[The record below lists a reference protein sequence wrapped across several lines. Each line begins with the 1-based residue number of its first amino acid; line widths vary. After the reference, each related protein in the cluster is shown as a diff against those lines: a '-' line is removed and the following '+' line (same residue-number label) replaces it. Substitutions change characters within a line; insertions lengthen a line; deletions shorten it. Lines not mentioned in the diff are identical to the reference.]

1 MRLSTQYLL
10 NRGQRL
16 TEILKQP
23 QFTPMP
29 IELQV
34 IILFGATR
42 GHLDGMAV
50 DKIAK
55 FEASLI
61 QHVEPQLLEEIRKE
75 GQITPELETK
85 LSNFLGGLTSA

>member
-1 MRLSTQYLL
+1 
-10 NRGQRL
+10 
-16 TEILKQP
+16 
-23 QFTPMP
+23 MP

-50 DKIAK
+50 DQIAK
-55 FEASLI
+55 FEESLI

-75 GQITPELETK
+75 GALAPALESK
-85 LSNFLGGLTSA
+85 LSNFLGGLVRLKPTT

>member
-1 MRLSTQYLL
+1 
-10 NRGQRL
+10 
-16 TEILKQP
+16 
-23 QFTPMP
+23 MP

-50 DKIAK
+50 DKIAQ
-55 FEASLI
+55 FEQALI

-75 GQITPELETK
+75 GQITPELDK
-85 LSNFLGGLTSA
+85 KVSHFLGGLVAL

>member
-1 MRLSTQYLL
+1 MHLATQYLL

-23 QFTPMP
+23 QFSPMP

-50 DKIAK
+50 DKIAQ

-75 GQITPELETK
+75 GQITPELESK

>member
-1 MRLSTQYLL
+1 L

-23 QFTPMP
+23 QFSPMP

-50 DKIAK
+50 DKIAQ

-75 GQITPELETK
+75 GQITPELESK
-85 LSNFLGGLTSA
+85 LRNFLGGIELSS

>member
-1 MRLSTQYLL
+1 M
-10 NRGQRL
+10 G
-16 TEILKQP
+16 
-23 QFTPMP
+23 

-42 GHLDGMAV
+42 GHLDGMPV

-61 QHVEPQLLEEIRKE
+61 SSVEPQLLEEIRKE
-75 GQITPELETK
+75 GQITPDLENKLTK
-85 LSNFLGGLTSA
+85 FLALLLLEQ